1 MCDWVY
7 KCRYDITPIL
17 NDHYNHNKIFLVE
30 IICKVLKLSRLILYH
45 QPW

>member
-17 NDHYNHNKIFLVE
+17 NDQYNHNKHIF
-30 IICKVLKLSRLILYH
+30 SGGYM
-45 QPW
+45 